1 MGLGVGLTRVHLGGS
16 ELCRFEGARRGDPA
30 RGGPLRV
37 DRHLVQPRRCAEA
50 VEEEVVPC
58 CCLLVGGREGCGVAQ
73 QRAEAT
79 HLVRVRVRVRARV
92 RLGG

>member
-1 MGLGVGLTRVHLGGS
+1 M
-16 ELCRFEGARRGDPA
+16 
-30 RGGPLRV
+30 
-37 DRHLVQPRRCAEA
+37 QPRRCAEP
-50 VEEEVVPC
+50 VEEEVVLC

-79 HLVRVRVRVRARV
+79 HLLRVRVRVRARV